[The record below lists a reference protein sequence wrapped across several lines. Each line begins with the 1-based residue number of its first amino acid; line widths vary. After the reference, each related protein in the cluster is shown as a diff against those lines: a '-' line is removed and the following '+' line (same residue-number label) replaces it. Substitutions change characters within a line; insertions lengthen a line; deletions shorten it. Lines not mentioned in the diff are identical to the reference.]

1 MKNNINKTLTIAF
14 TFGLAIASCLTV
26 NAQIN
31 SASAVLSN
39 NVESYS
45 INSTEDYMNVEQNI
59 NSLSLKI
66 KEAYA
71 KYPNLNY
78 TPSYNNGEIAGFII
92 TGVPSSAVAD
102 ELSFYLMQIEVLSTV
117 AMNVDEAYLPVVKNS
132 KLSRVSRKDAS
143 K

>member
-1 MKNNINKTLTIAF
+1 MKNNTRKNIIIAF
-14 TFGLAIASCLTV
+14 SFGLAIASCLTV

-39 NVESYS
+39 NIESYS
-45 INSTEDYMNVEQNI
+45 INSTEDYLNVEQNI
-59 NSLSLKI
+59 NALSLKI
-66 KEAYA
+66 KQAYA
-71 KYPNLNY
+71 KYPNMNY
-78 TPSYNNGEIAGFII
+78 TASYNNGEIAGFII
-92 TGVPSSAVAD
+92 TGVPNSTVAD

-117 AMNVDEAYLPVVKNS
+117 AMNVDEAYLPVVKNG